1 MPGLGVGIAV
11 GITPGGGAGFPYYG
25 LICLLDSAL
34 GVATAESSIPT
45 DPATW
50 TSISN
55 LKAISDQGGGVYNI
69 DEDAAT
75 GSHSCYQT
83 YVFGE
88 NHPIHFEAQIKRSS
102 GTRDFRL
109 RAGAGYATFDPG
121 GAGVGNQ
128 SGCTGSISGPDGS
141 GFYTVAIDATTTS
154 TTIALMYLANG
165 LTNVNYAGD
174 NSSGY
179 LVTGITATQVRVE
192 TISSQSPA
200 TGPYATNANLAE
212 QPYYG
217 DGSGGL
223 VFDGVDDSLKFA
235 APLGSHTSHTMYF
248 RLSLAAGAGDQYIL
262 EAETGPLVVGRNSGT
277 LGVYDG
283 SWHEVQGAAGTDA
296 LSDALVE
303 VVLDGV
309 AGTMVVTIDGV
320 AATLDDATYTPV
332 AVNGA
337 GTLGSNYSQDAAF
350 AEMTLYDLVLYSRVL
365 NTAERTIART
375 ELSA

>member
-34 GVATAESSIPT
+34 GVATAEASVTADLSSWSKARVDVTGSDPYT
-45 DPATW
+45 ATEQANSGTHVAYTTSNFAQNHPATF
-50 TSISN
+50 TAR
-55 LKAISDQGGGVYNI
+55 LKRG
-69 DEDAAT
+69 T
-75 GSHSCYQT
+75 
-83 YVFGE
+83 
-88 NHPIHFEAQIKRSS
+88 
-102 GTRDFRL
+102 GTRDGRL
-109 RAGAGYATFDPG
+109 LLGGSGTIFDLG
-121 GAGVGNQ
+121 
-128 SGCTGSISGPDGS
+128 SGTVIADTGDVDSSPISGPDGS
-141 GFYTVAIDATTTS
+141 GYYLCQVVTSAQSSTSMNLYVTDGATT
-154 TTIALMYLANG
+154 
-165 LTNVNYAGD
+165 
-174 NSSGY
+174 GY
-179 LVTGITATQVRVE
+179 LGDGSSSIVATDIAVEQVRVE

-200 TGPYATNANLAE
+200 TGPYATNANVDE

-217 DGSGGL
+217 DGTGGI

-235 APLGSHTSHTMYF
+235 APLGAHTSHTLYF
-248 RLSLAAGAGDQYIL
+248 RLDLAAGAGDQYIL
-262 EAETGPLVVGRNSGT
+262 EAETGPLVIGRNSGT

-365 NTAERTIART
+365 TVPERAAART